1 MRIEIK
7 KLIIKYNYLPNKS
20 KKTIQTVIRQAE
32 LKCKEMVG

>member
-7 KLIIKYNYLPNKS
+7 KLIIKYNYLQNKS

-32 LKCKEMVG
+32 LKYKEMVG